1 MYNNSHKKIL
11 KVVTDT
17 VDNIVIKRPLLPQPK
32 DMKDI
37 KKKKQNLCLDKA
49 YHSKKVEQ
57 EIRDSITESLNN
69 GFSDGNQETEII
81 SDKGSSSDAIEESP
95 SNEDNDNEDNDNIDT
110 LKLNKK

>member
-37 KKKKQNLCLDKA
+37 KRKSRIYVLIKHIIPKKQN
-49 YHSKKVEQ
+49 KKL
-57 EIRDSITESLNN
+57 EIYSITDLNN
-69 GFSDGNQETEII
+69 GFSDGNQENR
-81 SDKGSSSDAIEESP
+81 DYQ
-95 SNEDNDNEDNDNIDT
+95 
-110 LKLNKK
+110 

>member
-1 MYNNSHKKIL
+1 MYTNSHKKIL

-32 DMKDI
+32 DI
-37 KKKKQNLCLDKA
+37 KKKKQNLCFDKA

-69 GFSDGNQETEII
+69 EFSDGNQETEII
-81 SDKGSSSDAIEESP
+81 SDKGSSDDIEESP
-95 SNEDNDNEDNDNIDT
+95 INEDNDNEYNDNIDT

>member
-37 KKKKQNLCLDKA
+37 KRKSRIYVLIKHIIPKK
-49 YHSKKVEQ
+49 
-57 EIRDSITESLNN
+57 
-69 GFSDGNQETEII
+69 
-81 SDKGSSSDAIEESP
+81 
-95 SNEDNDNEDNDNIDT
+95 
-110 LKLNKK
+110 

>member
-17 VDNIVIKRPLLPQPK
+17 VDNIVIKRPLLPQP
-32 DMKDI
+32 KDI

-69 GFSDGNQETEII
+69 RFSDGNQETEII
-81 SDKGSSSDAIEESP
+81 SDKGSSDDIEESP